1 MISTT
6 HLCKVL
12 LHFRRYI
19 RAVTKIIINV
29 SDDVCFDVCELASSL
44 LIRELDYFQNSY
56 KV

>member
-12 LHFRRYI
+12 LNFRRYG

-29 SDDVCFDVCELASSL
+29 SGDVWFDACELASSL
-44 LIRELDYFQNSY
+44 LIRELNYFQNSY